1 VPGATHRFEE
11 SDELR
16 LVIHAESFGSAVAE
30 AGRALAELA
39 DGSPPVV
46 APGESWTE
54 IEVHASDPAA
64 LLVEWLNEL
73 IFRAE
78 SEGWIAGEIQVVECS
93 AGHVRARVRQRSW
106 PSRTFPVKAATLDRA
121 RLESTPTGV
130 IAEVTL
136 DV

>member
-1 VPGATHRFEE
+1 MHGATHRFEE

-16 LVIHAESFGSAVAE
+16 LVIHADSFGSAVAE
-30 AGRALAELA
+30 AGRALTELVER
-39 DGSPPVV
+39 SPM
-46 APGESWTE
+46 APGPGEEWTD
-54 IEVHASDPAA
+54 IEVRARDPAS

-78 SEGWIAGEIQVVECS
+78 SEGWIAGEIQVAECS
-93 AGHVRARVRQRSW
+93 ESYLRVRVRRRSW

-121 RLESTPTGV
+121 WVESSPGRV
-130 IAEVTL
+130 LAEVTL